1 MSNDTTKRDS
11 TTSATESTL
20 PDPSPEDQEMEL
32 LARRRQELM
41 EQAAANMAAEALL
54 HMSQGSASE
63 TNHQGGVQGSDGGDN
78 EGDGDLDD
86 GGNDEGNSEEEANP
100 ENESGN

>member
-11 TTSATESTL
+11 MTTATESTL
-20 PDPSPEDQEMEL
+20 PDPSPEDQEM
-32 LARRRQELM
+32 RRRQELM
-41 EQAAANMAAEALL
+41 EQAAANRAAEALL
-54 HMSQGSASE
+54 HMSQGSANE
-63 TNHQGGVQGSDGGDN
+63 TNNQGGVQGSDGGDN

-86 GGNDEGNSEEEANP
+86 GENDEGNGEEEADP